1 MIIFFM
7 HKLTLLW
14 AIQVG
19 KILFQAQPELNNVSL
34 QKRVL
39 HLKDRENLPMKLIS
53 GRFVISYGSLQN
65 WIMQKE
71 LWIKCI

>member
-7 HKLTLLW
+7 HKLTLLG

-71 LWIKCI
+71 L

>member
-1 MIIFFM
+1 M
-7 HKLTLLW
+7 HKLTLLG

-71 LWIKCI
+71 L